1 MKLLFNLLSLFLL
14 TNLAFAQQKLVPKTE
29 NTKTVIST
37 GKTNSI
43 YYNLTKHKPVSVT
56 IEGPGEL
63 IIYNR
68 TVVTTNKTH
77 SFPFI
82 LKYNVDGKQIKTQ
95 KIPKKQKS
103 QRSRLKNNTDKAP
116 TKAHK
121 IKIKVPD
128 GKHNYSFYRQTTKQ
142 QVLSRFTFVKNTK
155 LTWNEL
161 KPKSAKQVI
170 LKDVKRKKEVTY
182 FQISKK
188 ETFAFKT
195 SKSTSKVRL
204 FFRANF
210 NYKMLEDCVNR
221 LQIKIDGNPTVFKIV
236 SKKSSRLENLTHPKL
251 IPGALEKIYIDI
263 PLNGVHDVEVSL
275 KDENASALIRVFATA
290 TNLLNTNSNEKFAF
304 SY

>member
-1 MKLLFNLLSLFLL
+1 MKVLFNLLSLFLL
-14 TNLAFAQQKLVPKTE
+14 VNLTFAQQKIVPKTE
-29 NTKTVIST
+29 NSKTIVST
-37 GKTNSI
+37 GKTNST
-43 YYNLTKHKPVSVT
+43 YYNLSKYKPVTVT
-56 IEGPGEL
+56 VEGPGEL

-68 TVVTTNKTH
+68 TVVTTNRTQ
-77 SFPFI
+77 SIPFI
-82 LKYNVDGKQIKTQ
+82 LKYNVDGKQIRTQ

-103 QRSRLKNNTDKAP
+103 KRSRLKNNTDKAT

-128 GKHNYSFYRQTTKQ
+128 GKHSYSFYRQTTKQ
-142 QVLSRFTFVKNTK
+142 QVLSRFAFVKNTK

-161 KPKSAKQVI
+161 KSNSAKQVL
-170 LKDVKRKKEVTY
+170 LKDVKRNKEVTY

-188 ETFAFKT
+188 EAFAFKT
-195 SKSTSKVRL
+195 DKNTNNVRL

-210 NYKMLEDCVNR
+210 DYKMLEDCVNR
-221 LQIKIDGNPTVFKIV
+221 LQIKIDGKPTVFKIV

-263 PLNGVHDVEVSL
+263 PLNGVHNIEVSL
-275 KDENASALIRVFATA
+275 KDEDTTALIRVFATA
-290 TNLLNTNSNEKFAF
+290 TNLLNTNINEKFAF